1 MVKGL
6 EVNVVSEKCLD
17 LHDMTRSCD
26 SSCNEK
32 SVSNARLSTVDGS
45 GCLFASLG

>member
-17 LHDMTRSCD
+17 LHDMTQQIMGVVIVRVIESQFLM
-26 SSCNEK
+26 
-32 SVSNARLSTVDGS
+32 LSRP
-45 GCLFASLG
+45 